1 MSSEDVIY
9 RILIPIVVGALI
21 AECASKKHW
30 VAVIMVFI
38 IFILDMV
45 GIGMMGGLF

>member
-1 MSSEDVIY
+1 MSEDVIY

-21 AECASKKHW
+21 AECASKKNW
-30 VAVIMVFI
+30 AAVVMAVI
-38 IFILDMV
+38 IFILDMI